1 MGLTVWHYCLIL
13 LAVCQLEKQTNGCVL
28 LRSTIFQQLCKGC
41 VLMTGGH
48 LAQEGP
54 PPAIEVAPAILS
66 VQLGSPI
73 TYKRA
78 LKPKIIGE

>member
-1 MGLTVWHYCLIL
+1 MGLTVWHCLIL
-13 LAVCQLEKQTNGCVL
+13 LALCQLEKQTNGCVL

-54 PPAIEVAPAILS
+54 PP
-66 VQLGSPI
+66 QLLKLLLQFYPYNWVPI
-73 TYKRA
+73 TYNRA
-78 LKPKIIGE
+78 LKQKIIGE

>member
-1 MGLTVWHYCLIL
+1 MGVYCYALQSSNSF
-13 LAVCQLEKQTNGCVL
+13 AKV
-28 LRSTIFQQLCKGC
+28 